1 MRKFDKFYIDGQWVD
16 PVARND
22 FNVYNPA
29 TADVCATISLGSSK
43 DVDIAVS
50 AARHAFRS
58 FSRTDR
64 SERIELLESCV
75 AAYKKK

>member
-29 TADVCATISLGSSK
+29 TEDVCATISLGSSK
-43 DVDIAVS
+43 
-50 AARHAFRS
+50 
-58 FSRTDR
+58 
-64 SERIELLESCV
+64 
-75 AAYKKK
+75 KKSILN